1 MQTRYTLGFILIT
14 LCAALELPLLPS
26 LNDTYYSNPN
36 RTTTVLRPHYEPKNP
51 QWLFFV
57 STEIIDPNSTE
68 PLMEW
73 EFVSH
78 ITITP
83 EQCGFITN
91 VVEMIDDALK
101 RTNPDVENVTSTA
114 FRLGNNNCVDG
125 QCPCE
130 RNETHRRVLVSRL
143 LLEVKTRSPSP
154 DLKAPLQFPL
164 RIKSII

>member
-1 MQTRYTLGFILIT
+1 MQVPCTLLFVLVT
-14 LCAALELPLLPS
+14 LCAALEIPS
-26 LNDTYYSNPN
+26 LPRSNATYESNPN
-36 RTTTVLRPHYEPKNP
+36 RTTTLRPHYESRNP

-68 PLMEW
+68 SLMEW
-73 EFVSH
+73 EFFSH

-83 EQCGFITN
+83 EQCGFITS

-101 RTNPDVENVTSTA
+101 RTNPDVENMTSTA

-130 RNETHRRVLVSRL
+130 RNETHRRALVSHL

-164 RIKSII
+164 RIKSIM